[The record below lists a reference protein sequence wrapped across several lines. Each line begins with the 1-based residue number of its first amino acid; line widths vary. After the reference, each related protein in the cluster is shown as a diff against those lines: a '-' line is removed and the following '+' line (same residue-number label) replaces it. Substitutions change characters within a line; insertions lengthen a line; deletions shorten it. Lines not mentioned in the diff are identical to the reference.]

1 MTKPKT
7 LAPAAI
13 AQLLKKAEKQGFL
26 ADILAQVESASA
38 QEKKGNNIEVRK
50 AAILDALATQNDL
63 ALAEIT
69 EAYNQHINLS
79 DEAAG
84 FAPEVA
90 EVGLNADQ
98 AVTAMRLLLAGKVVS
113 ETERA
118 VYELVRQMVFGTLDM
133 AFEDEE
139 SPENTNGS
147 IDVPELGKRFSREGA
162 GRKDPKVDF
171 DALRALVGDEVFE
184 LVTVEKV
191 VVTREINDAALAKF
205 GLANPAVL
213 EGLRDIVQPG
223 DWKTPRL
230 MVRDIP
236 ANEKE

>member
-1 MTKPKT
+1 MAKSKT

-13 AQLLKKAEKQGFL
+13 AQLLKKAQKQGFL
-26 ADILAQVESASA
+26 ADILAQVELASA

-50 AAILDALATQNDL
+50 AAILKALSTKNDL

-69 EAYNQHINLS
+69 EAYNEHLNLS
-79 DEAAG
+79 DEVAE
-84 FAPEVA
+84 FAPEA
-90 EVGLNADQ
+90 GEVGLNADQ
-98 AVTAMRLLLAGKVVS
+98 AVSAMRLLLAGKVVS
-113 ETERA
+113 ESERA
-118 VYELVRQMVFGTLDM
+118 VYELVRNLVFATLDIGF
-133 AFEDEE
+133 ADEE
-139 SPENTNGS
+139 SPENTNGFL
-147 IDVPELGKRFSREGA
+147 DVPELGKRFCREMA
-162 GRKDPKVDF
+162 GRKDPKIDF
-171 DALRALVGDEVFE
+171 DALRVLVGDEVFE
-184 LVTVEKV
+184 MVTVEKV
-191 VVTREINDAALAKF
+191 TVTREINDAALAKF